1 MKKKIQLLPIVL
13 ASVMC
18 RAYAAYVTEGLV
30 LHYDAIDNVGTGVH
44 DPAATSWREL
54 TGKGGEFALPAG
66 AVWTDDAISFPY
78 VSQTLSVLGEDF
90 TDASQQDFTFEFVV
104 RLDPLENLD
113 DDRLADVIDMR
124 RATLWFRR
132 PGAKSSGYNGFGA
145 VGSRKHT
152 GGEQMYWLEF
162 SNYHGELHTVDF
174 LKRFHTYA
182 VQAHAGGEY
191 SNSSFRWAVDGGVY
205 YASGEKHSEAG
216 FSPLND
222 RLTLGSTR
230 RSCQIRAIRVYNRAL
245 SEQEIAQ
252 NAAEDAARW
261 PESADPESPSDP
273 FADARWYFRGAKG
286 ESGIYGGSTNIVS
299 ALQAG
304 GSKVGIPDGA
314 TPADRTLSNYGA
326 ESNCVINTMDV
337 VSPFTGRTLKDC
349 KVIDFR
355 QCVRTDESGNKLC
368 RPCAKRIAISG
379 CYTNMHETTV
389 LARFRIDDY
398 AADEHSDK
406 LSILDLGYAWSG
418 QAGTSLRLFESDGV
432 GSDDFWVRAYHGSDA
447 DDFKGMLGKDRYR
460 ISKGKW
466 IDFAITVKGRVNCLS
481 YQVEGGDF
489 YTETRDTD
497 IAKNKDTRYPYMNLG
512 TDLIGVGDGSIKEMA
527 ASAVTQFRGQIQQ
540 LAIWDRALSQD
551 EVKQCFRADCGD
563 KDDALKLGVVN
574 HNSAEFAGDAT
585 TVDAGA
591 NDAWLSMTNALARA
605 GDKLTVR
612 FDLPSDK
619 IFLPRTFRFSASP
632 SAPVGAKI
640 AVKINGCPIDDALAV
655 VADKTVS
662 VAVPPVVFKSTG
674 NTLVIKRTDDVAGIV
689 GIDAVTVTA
698 GGSDTGSA
706 PTGVANRYD
715 VYSDAYCWYTG
726 FSDENGDGFF
736 FPDNKVDTEQP
747 CDCWDALRIADRDS
761 VFHTWR
767 HSAAVSGSVFR
778 HERANVALPAAGKV
792 FADEPCLRIVAENR
806 GTEENPSG
814 HWGGLSRPIF
824 AVSNQVGYSA
834 VARIRL
840 DNYMHPSQER
850 AQVMGTGY
858 DWSNSRG
865 CCLSLT
871 GDPANMAIYVSIGRS
886 NYMLNGT
893 QEGDERNRLAQGKWI
908 DLGYVVSNG
917 YVHVFSCVEGG
928 EIVEQVQNGGTGA
941 LGTPAASSYCHLGS
955 TSGGGAAGSGK
966 IEDLNGFNGLFHHFA
981 LWNRPLS
988 AEEMALA
995 MKWPKPDVFHIGTV
1009 NGSAQE
1015 FLGAEQPF
1023 EVPANGAFRTA
1034 SVTIVPG
1041 GVYEIRF
1048 PYDAEQKMNQ
1058 RLVVAT
1064 TGDSCDASFRIELNG
1079 ERVVNYAQEDRSEIK
1094 FLTVA
1099 GGGWSEFGIRGSLL
1113 QSENVLRL
1121 TRVDDNAGPVF
1132 LDAIS
1137 LGNLG
1142 KHVRVVR
1149 CGGLKVVIR

>member
-1 MKKKIQLLPIVL
+1 MKKIQLIPIVL

-18 RAYAAYVTEGLV
+18 RVYAAYVTEGLV
-30 LHYDAIDNVGTGVH
+30 LHYDAIDNAGTGVH

-66 AVWTDDAISFPY
+66 AVWTGDAISFPY
-78 VSQTLSVLGEDF
+78 VSQTLSVLGDDF
-90 TDASQQDFTFEFVV
+90 TDASQQDFTFEFAV
-104 RLDPLENLD
+104 RLDPMEDLD
-113 DDRLADVIDMR
+113 DDRLVDVIDMR
-124 RATLWFRR
+124 RASLWFRR
-132 PGAKSSGYNGFGA
+132 PGVKSGYDGFGA

-152 GGEQMYWLEF
+152 GGDQMYWLEF

-182 VQAHAGGEY
+182 VQAHADGTYAG
-191 SNSSFRWAVDGGVY
+191 SSFRWAVDGGVY
-205 YASGEKHSEAG
+205 YKSGGKHSEAG
-216 FSPLND
+216 SRPLD
-222 RLTLGSTR
+222 KQLSLGSTR

-245 SEQEIAQ
+245 TEQEIAQ

-261 PESADPESPSDP
+261 PEIDPESPSDS

-286 ESGIYGGSTNIVS
+286 ESGVYGGFTNIVS

-314 TPADRTLSNYGA
+314 TPADRTLSNYGEA
-326 ESNCVINTMDV
+326 SNCVISTMDV

-355 QCVRTDESGNKLC
+355 QSVRTDVSGTKLC

-389 LARFRIDDY
+389 LARIRIDDY
-398 AADEHSDK
+398 AADEHSGT
-406 LSILDLGYAWSG
+406 LSILDLGYGWSG
-418 QAGTSLRLFESDGV
+418 EAGTSLRLVESDGV
-432 GSDDFWVRAYHGSDA
+432 GSDDFWVRAYHGTNC
-447 DDFKGMLGKDRYR
+447 DDFKGMLSKDRYR

-466 IDFAITVKGRVNCLS
+466 IDFALTVKGRMNCLS

-489 YTETRDTD
+489 YTEVQYAP
-497 IAKNKDTRYPYMNLG
+497 IATNKNTRYEFMNLG
-512 TDLIGVGDGSIKEMA
+512 TDLVGVADGAINEMA
-527 ASAVTQFRGQIQQ
+527 ASKVTQFRGQIQQ

-605 GDKLTVR
+605 GDTLTIR
-612 FDLPSDK
+612 FDLPTDK
-619 IFLPRTFRFSASP
+619 VFLPRTFRFSASP
-632 SAPVGAKI
+632 NAPVGAKI

-662 VAVPPVVFKSTG
+662 VAVPPVVFKSIG
-674 NTLVIKRTDDVAGIV
+674 NTLVITRKDDVAGVV

-698 GGSDTGSA
+698 GGSDAGSA

-715 VYSDAYCWYTG
+715 VYSDAYCWYAG

-736 FPDNKVDTEQP
+736 FPDDKSDTMQP

-761 VFHTWR
+761 VFHMWS
-767 HSAAVSGSVFR
+767 HSAAVSGSHFR

-792 FADEPCLRIVAENR
+792 FANEPCLRIVAENR
-806 GTEENPSG
+806 GTEERPSG
-814 HWGGLSRPIF
+814 YWGGLYRPIF

-834 VARIRL
+834 LARIRL
-840 DNYMHPSQER
+840 DNYMHPSNKR

-858 DWSNSRG
+858 DWGNRLG
-865 CCLSLT
+865 CCLSLID
-871 GDPANMAIYVSIGRS
+871 DPTNMALSVSMGTS
-886 NYMLNGT
+886 NHTLSGT
-893 QEGDERNRLAQGKWI
+893 KEGEERNRLAQGKWI

-928 EIVEQVQNGGTGA
+928 EIVEQEEYGGSGA
-941 LGTPAASSYCHLGS
+941 LGTPAVGSRCHLGS
-955 TSGGGAAGSGK
+955 TSGGGTAGSGN
-966 IEDLNGFNGLFHHFA
+966 IDDLSGFNGLFHHFA

-995 MKWPKPDVFHIGTV
+995 MKWPMPDVFHIGTV

-1023 EVPANGAFRTA
+1023 EVPENGAFRTA
-1034 SVTIVPG
+1034 SVTIEPG

-1048 PYDAEQKMNQ
+1048 AYDAEQKVNQ

-1064 TGDSCDASFRIELNG
+1064 IGGSCDASFRIELNG

-1099 GGGWSEFGIRGSLL
+1099 GGGWSEFGIRGNLL
-1113 QSENVLRL
+1113 QSENVLKL
-1121 TRVDDNAGPVF
+1121 TRVDDNAEPVF
-1132 LDAIS
+1132 LDGIS

-1149 CGGLKVVIR
+1149 CGGLMVVIR